1 MNESDPGSKRIL
13 DSAAYILRTKGLGAA
28 RLSEI
33 AKRAGMLAP
42 SIYHHFKSKDDLV
55 EQVMLKGIYN
65 NTRHIMAKVEVLGPE
80 TPPSE
85 RLRAAICAH
94 VEFLLS
100 DDDFSSAVARV
111 FGELPDEMKQRVLA
125 GYVTFDNYWRDL
137 LVAAS
142 PRGND
147 AQTTVARKF
156 LIAMLD
162 SCPTWYRAGKLSP
175 AQIAAQAADMF
186 LHGFLPQSATR
197 N

>member
-1 MNESDPGSKRIL
+1 MNENDPGSKRIL
-13 DSAAYILRTKGLGAA
+13 DSAAYVLRTKGLGAA

-42 SIYHHFKSKDDLV
+42 SIYHHFKSKDELV

-80 TPPSE
+80 TPAAE

-100 DDDFSSAVARV
+100 GDDFSSAVARV

-142 PRGND
+142 PSGND

-162 SCPTWYRAGKLSP
+162 SSPTWYRSGRLSP
-175 AQIAAQAADMF
+175 AQIATQAADLF
-186 LHGFLPQSATR
+186 LHGFLPHGQTNR
-197 N
+197 

>member
-13 DSAAYILRTKGLGAA
+13 DSAAYVLRTKGLGAA
-28 RLSEI
+28 RLTEI

-42 SIYHHFKSKDDLV
+42 SIYHHFKSKDELV

-65 NTRHIMAKVEVLGPE
+65 NTRHIMSKVEVLGPD
-80 TPPSE
+80 TPPAE

-100 DDDFSSAVARV
+100 GDDFSSAVARV
-111 FGELPDEMKQRVLA
+111 FGELPDEIKQRVLA

-142 PRGND
+142 PHGND

-162 SCPTWYRAGKLSP
+162 SCPSWYRAGKLSP
-175 AQIAAQAADMF
+175 AQIASQAAEMF
-186 LHGFLPQSATR
+186 LHGFLPADKAR
-197 N
+197 A